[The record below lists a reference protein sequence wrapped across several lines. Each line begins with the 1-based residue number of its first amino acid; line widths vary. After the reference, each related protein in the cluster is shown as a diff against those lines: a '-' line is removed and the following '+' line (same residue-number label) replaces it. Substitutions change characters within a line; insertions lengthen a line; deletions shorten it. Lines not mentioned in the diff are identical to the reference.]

1 MIKFGT
7 GGWRGLIGKDFI
19 YDNICRAA
27 QGIADM
33 IKEDGRQATP
43 VMLGF
48 DRRFLSFDAAQWIAQ
63 TLCANGITVWFMK
76 RTAPTP
82 LIMHTVMA
90 QGLFYGVQVRH
101 KCLAFFID
109 GREAQAL
116 YFRVCSNHPTRKIV
130 RCPPSSHDD
139 VAAVL

>member
-90 QGLFYGVQVRH
+90 QGLFYGVQVTASH
-101 KCLAFFID
+101 NPSNYNGIKLIVEG
-109 GREAQAL
+109 GR
-116 YFRVCSNHPTRKIV
+116 TRRKT
-130 RCPPSSHDD
+130 
-139 VAAVL
+139 

>member
-63 TLCANGITVWFMK
+63 TLCANGITVWVYE
-76 RTAPTP
+76 A
-82 LIMHTVMA
+82 HGA
-90 QGLFYGVQVRH
+90 YAAHHAHGDGAG
-101 KCLAFFID
+101 AFLWGAGD
-109 GREAQAL
+109 GQ
-116 YFRVCSNHPTRKIV
+116 P
-130 RCPPSSHDD
+130 
-139 VAAVL
+139 